1 MKNNYLYLFAII
13 LVLGSCEKNTYRVSD
28 RTGIEGKALIKVG
41 LFNMT
46 QTARSLLI
54 YNNGVLVSGPVTPP
68 YPYPGSGLNTNG
80 STATGDYF
88 AVNPGANKY
97 EAFTFNPGTSNTIS
111 KVLETTQ
118 TLEANKKYTLYS
130 TDTAA
135 NTVYILAPDE
145 ARAPDSGKATIRFIN
160 LIPDSD
166 AAGGVDFYQGNT
178 LLKAGVKYKSF
189 TDFFEIP
196 ATLIDTFSIRLA
208 GTAPGPAVNARAY
221 YRLTNNTNQRIYS
234 FLSRGYLS
242 VTGTT
247 DLRRP
252 SVSAIINQ

>member
-1 MKNNYLYLFAII
+1 MKNNYLYFFAII
-13 LVLGSCEKNTYRVSD
+13 VFLGACEKNTFRVAD
-28 RTGIEGKALIKVG
+28 RTGVEGKALIKIG

-46 QTARSLLI
+46 PAARSVLI
-54 YNNGVLVSGPVTPP
+54 FNNGVLVSGPVAAP

-88 AVNPGANKY
+88 AAEPGENKY
-97 EAFTFNPGTSNTIS
+97 EMFTFHPGTSNVIS
-111 KVLETTQ
+111 KVMETTQ

-135 NTVYILAPDE
+135 NTVYVLAPDD
-145 ARAPDSGKATIRFIN
+145 AVAPDSGKAVIRFIN

-166 AAGGVDFYQGNT
+166 PVGGVDFYQGNT
-178 LLKAGVKYKSF
+178 LLKAGVKYKNF
-189 TDFFEIP
+189 TEFFEIP
-196 ATLIDTFSIRLA
+196 ATTVDTFSIRLA
-208 GTAPGPAVNARAY
+208 GSAPGPASTARAF

-242 VTGTT
+242 IPGTT

-252 SVSAIINQ
+252 AVSAIINQ